1 MLAATMGMMWKAAM
15 VSWLLE
21 PLAYEFMQR
30 GLIVAVLVGIVC
42 ALVGCYV
49 VLRGMAFLG
58 DALSHAILP
67 GLAVGYLASA
77 GNPTSLFWWA
87 LGAAILSSVS
97 ITALSR
103 GGRIK
108 QDTAIGI
115 VFAGMFALG
124 IALISTMRSYAVD
137 LSHFLFGNVLGVT
150 TGDLWLTAGVSLVV
164 FLLIVAFY
172 KEFLVLSFDPHLATT
187 LRLPARSLEIL
198 LSVLT
203 AVVIVVSLQTVGVS
217 LVVAMLVTPAAT
229 AYLLTKQLRRMMV
242 LAAVLA
248 ALAGVIGLYASY
260 YFNLASGAAIVLA
273 CTAMFIVVWL
283 GQQLRSALNKRAAV

>member
-1 MLAATMGMMWKAAM
+1 M

-30 GLIVAVLVGIVC
+30 GLLVAVLVGVVC
-42 ALVGCYV
+42 AVVGCYI

-58 DALSHAILP
+58 DALGHAILP
-67 GLAVGYLASA
+67 GLAIGYLASA
-77 GNPTSLFWWA
+77 GDSTSLFWWA

-97 ITALSR
+97 ISVLSR
-103 GGRIK
+103 GRIK

-137 LSHFLFGNVLGVT
+137 LSHFMFGNILGVT
-150 TGDLWLTAGVSLVV
+150 AADVWLTAGVSAVV
-164 FLLIVAFY
+164 LLIILALY
-172 KEFLVLSFDPHLATT
+172 KEFTILSFDPQLATT
-187 LRLPARSLEIL
+187 LRLPARLLDIL

-203 AVVIVVSLQTVGVS
+203 AVAIVVSLQAVGVA

-229 AYLLTKQLRRMMV
+229 AYLLTKNLRRMML
-242 LAAVLA
+242 LAAAIA
-248 ALAGVIGLYASY
+248 AGSGVVGLYLSFY
-260 YFNLASGAAIVLA
+260 LNVASGAAMVLT
-273 CTAMFIVVWL
+273 CTVVFIAVWL
-283 GQQLRSALNKRAAV
+283 WQQIRFPRRTIASK

>member
-1 MLAATMGMMWKAAM
+1 M

-30 GLIVAVLVGIVC
+30 GLLVAVLVGVVC
-42 ALVGCYV
+42 AVVGCYI

-58 DALSHAILP
+58 DALGHAILP
-67 GLAVGYLASA
+67 GLAIGYLASA
-77 GNPTSLFWWA
+77 GDSTSLFWWA

-97 ITALSR
+97 ISVLSR
-103 GGRIK
+103 GRIK

-137 LSHFLFGNVLGVT
+137 LSHFMFGNILGVT
-150 TGDLWLTAGVSLVV
+150 AADVWLTAGVSAVV
-164 FLLIVAFY
+164 LLIILALY
-172 KEFLVLSFDPHLATT
+172 KEFTILSFDPQLATT
-187 LRLPARSLEIL
+187 LRLPARLLDIL

-203 AVVIVVSLQTVGVS
+203 AVAIVVSLQAVGVA

-229 AYLLTKQLRRMMV
+229 AYLLTKNLRRMML
-242 LAAVLA
+242 LAAAIA
-248 ALAGVIGLYASY
+248 ASSGVVGLYLSFY
-260 YFNLASGAAIVLA
+260 LNVASGAAMVLT
-273 CTAMFIVVWL
+273 CTVVFIAVWL
-283 GQQLRSALNKRAAV
+283 WQQIRFPRRTIASK

>member
-1 MLAATMGMMWKAAM
+1 M

-30 GLIVAVLVGIVC
+30 GLLVAVLVGVVC
-42 ALVGCYV
+42 AVVGCYI

-58 DALSHAILP
+58 DALGHAILP
-67 GLAVGYLASA
+67 GLAIGYLASA
-77 GNPTSLFWWA
+77 GDSTSLFWWA

-97 ITALSR
+97 ISVLSR
-103 GGRIK
+103 GRIK

-137 LSHFLFGNVLGVT
+137 LSHFMFGNILGVT
-150 TGDLWLTAGVSLVV
+150 AADVWLTAGVSAVV
-164 FLLIVAFY
+164 LLIILALY
-172 KEFLVLSFDPHLATT
+172 KEFTILSFDPQLATT
-187 LRLPARSLEIL
+187 LRLPARLLDIL

-203 AVVIVVSLQTVGVS
+203 AVAIVVSLQAVGVA

-229 AYLLTKQLRRMMV
+229 AYLLTRNLRRMML
-242 LAAVLA
+242 LAAAIA
-248 ALAGVIGLYASY
+248 AGSGVVGLYLSFY
-260 YFNLASGAAIVLA
+260 LNVASGAAMVLT
-273 CTAMFIVVWL
+273 CTVVFIAVWL
-283 GQQLRSALNKRAAV
+283 WQQIRFPRRTIASK